1 VLDVEKDMAITVV
14 ERQRGAGHGA
24 ERAGHGNVTAAR
36 NSDGVDGNP
45 RMAWP
50 RLPSMGS
57 EGAPDLRSKAG
68 GRPEGSLPD
77 GGTQRSEHTMPMG
90 VRFMDR
96 AGQRMRQPRVL

>member
-1 VLDVEKDMAITVV
+1 MVGITVV

-24 ERAGHGNVTAAR
+24 ERAGHDNVTAAR

-50 RLPSMGS
+50 RLPSLGS
-57 EGAPDLRSKAG
+57 EGAPDLRSKAR

-77 GGTQRSEHTMPMG
+77 DGTLPQWRRARNWGGEEG
-90 VRFMDR
+90 
-96 AGQRMRQPRVL
+96 MRPGLMV